1 MMELQSHLGG
11 GAGGGTYLWPHKL
24 RSLESAQTEGEPQTQ
39 PPLCPRQMLLLCVC
53 ARARAPIGNRT
64 LQWSG
69 GEVKRAVL
77 EPGPEIPAAPTFL
90 SRAASLPE
98 PAGGSTTLRL
108 CPSAFPV
115 ARLYIRLS
123 QGNRGT
129 ARQSESVNQNRRP
142 VRRPRPSRLVRSQP
156 DHAPGVDWGGRCGSL
171 RPRSGAGEEVRR

>member
-24 RSLESAQTEGEPQTQ
+24 RSLESAQTEWEPQTQ

-64 LQWSG
+64 LQWRG
-69 GEVKRAVL
+69 GRSRERSLNLAPKYL
-77 EPGPEIPAAPTFL
+77 PLQPFSPARPPSQ
-90 SRAASLPE
+90 SRQGAARRCASVP
-98 PAGGSTTLRL
+98 PCSQWRGSTSG
-108 CPSAFPV
+108 CPRETEA
-115 ARLYIRLS
+115 
-123 QGNRGT
+123 QRG
-129 ARQSESVNQNRRP
+129 RVNQNRRP

>member
-1 MMELQSHLGG
+1 M
-11 GAGGGTYLWPHKL
+11 
-24 RSLESAQTEGEPQTQ
+24 GEPICGHTSSD
-39 PPLCPRQMLLLCVC
+39 PWNRPRLSGSLRHSRPSALGRCFCCVC
-53 ARARAPIGNRT
+53 ARTDRK
-64 LQWSG
+64 QDSSVEG

>member
-1 MMELQSHLGG
+1 ME
-11 GAGGGTYLWPHKL
+11 
-24 RSLESAQTEGEPQTQ
+24 
-39 PPLCPRQMLLLCVC
+39 
-53 ARARAPIGNRT
+53 
-64 LQWSG
+64 G

-129 ARQSESVNQNRRP
+129 ARQSEPEQASGP
-142 VRRPRPSRLVRSQP
+142 P
-156 DHAPGVDWGGRCGSL
+156 APPL
-171 RPRSGAGEEVRR
+171 PAGPEPT